1 MAELTEYS
9 EIQAKAI
16 TEIVAND
23 ADFHTEFYIAEYP
36 LLSALSDADD
46 GTTFV
51 QPNCETDIT
60 LSSLT
65 YTIQL
70 NKSNEQ
76 KCWFFN
82 VTSEDETIQGILH
95 FNTIYNSKGL
105 FSFAFLND
113 TQADDFEGITLGIPY
128 CNFFLMRK

>member
-1 MAELTEYS
+1 MAELS
-9 EIQAKAI
+9 DFSDIQAKAI
-16 TEIVAND
+16 SEIVKND
-23 ADFHTEFYIAEYP
+23 AGFHTEFYVADLPFE
-36 LLSALSDADD
+36 SSLSDADD

-51 QPNCETDIT
+51 QTDFEADIT

-65 YTIQL
+65 YTIQM

-76 KCWFFN
+76 KCWFFT
-82 VTSEDETIQGILH
+82 VTSDDEVVQGVLH

-113 TQADDFEGITLGIPY
+113 SQVYDFDGITLGIPY

>member
-1 MAELTEYS
+1 MAELSDYS
-9 EIQAKAI
+9 EIQTKVI
-16 TEIVAND
+16 SEIVKND
-23 ADFHTEFYIAEYP
+23 AGFHTEFYIADSP

-51 QPNCETDIT
+51 QPNCEADIT

-70 NKSNEQ
+70 EKSNEQ
-76 KCWFFN
+76 KCWFFT
-82 VTSEDETIQGILH
+82 VISDEDTIKGVLH

-113 TQADDFEGITLGIPY
+113 SQIDDFNGITMGIPY

>member
-1 MAELTEYS
+1 MAELTDYS
-9 EIQAKAI
+9 NIQAKAI
-16 TEIVAND
+16 SEIVKND
-23 ADFHTEFYIAEYP
+23 AGFHTEFYVADLP
-36 LLSALSDADD
+36 LESSLSDTDD

-51 QPNCETDIT
+51 QTDFEADIT

-65 YTIQL
+65 YTIQM

-76 KCWFFN
+76 KCWFFT
-82 VTSEDETIQGILH
+82 VTSDDEVVQGVLH

-113 TQADDFEGITLGIPY
+113 SQVDDFDGITLGIPY

>member
-9 EIQAKAI
+9 DIQAKCI
-16 TEIVAND
+16 TEIVKND
-23 ADFHTEFYIAEYP
+23 AGFHTEFYIADSP
-36 LLSALSDADD
+36 LASALADADD

-51 QPNCETDIT
+51 QTNFDADIT
-60 LSSLT
+60 LSSLS
-65 YTIQL
+65 YTIQM
-70 NKSNEQ
+70 NKCNEQ
-76 KCWFFN
+76 KCWFFT
-82 VTSEDETIQGILH
+82 VTSEDQVVQGVFH

-113 TQADDFEGITLGIPY
+113 SQVDDFDGITLGIPY